1 MDDREWL
8 MDRRFAGM
16 NLGLERIESLLHKLD
31 NPQSDFPSIHV
42 AGTNGKGTL
51 CAFLSSAAANT
62 GVRVGLFT
70 TPHLVVVE
78 ERVRI
83 DGEVIDSQTF
93 DEHLST
99 IRAAAVEVG
108 KELGEQP
115 TFYECTF
122 AIAMLA
128 FSRAGVERA
137 IIETGLGGEGDAT
150 CLVDAD
156 LCVITTIGLDHTEI
170 LGDTREQIA
179 HAKAGIHRAGIPL
192 VVYHPEDES
201 VLAAIAKI
209 AGEDLYVHQGLGIDD
224 FWQDWY
230 IFAGYIAVSFGWELP
245 SEDINWPGRSTNWP
259 PDGLFESQI
268 RISAAHNADGLQ
280 SELMSIQEPTILV
293 IGVTQK
299 ANLEEAIAEVTS
311 EIWHMA
317 TFRHIIVTE
326 PTSGRNPPVDA
337 EELAELVFG
346 SRLDEPIIEKD
357 PVKALEI
364 AEIMSRQAAC
374 GISVMGSV
382 YLVGDLLKFAV
393 ERTGGDLWEHL
404 RVH

>member
-1 MDDREWL
+1 

-170 LGDTREQIA
+170 LGDTRE
-179 HAKAGIHRAGIPL
+179 
-192 VVYHPEDES
+192 
-201 VLAAIAKI
+201 
-209 AGEDLYVHQGLGIDD
+209 
-224 FWQDWY
+224 
-230 IFAGYIAVSFGWELP
+230 
-245 SEDINWPGRSTNWP
+245 
-259 PDGLFESQI
+259 
-268 RISAAHNADGLQ
+268 
-280 SELMSIQEPTILV
+280 
-293 IGVTQK
+293 
-299 ANLEEAIAEVTS
+299 
-311 EIWHMA
+311 
-317 TFRHIIVTE
+317 
-326 PTSGRNPPVDA
+326 
-337 EELAELVFG
+337 
-346 SRLDEPIIEKD
+346 
-357 PVKALEI
+357 
-364 AEIMSRQAAC
+364 
-374 GISVMGSV
+374 
-382 YLVGDLLKFAV
+382 
-393 ERTGGDLWEHL
+393 
-404 RVH
+404 

>member
-1 MDDREWL
+1 

-179 HAKAGIHRAGIPL
+179 RAKAGIHRAGIPL

-209 AGEDLYVHQGLGIDD
+209 AGEDLYVHQGLSLI
-224 FWQDWY
+224 
-230 IFAGYIAVSFGWELP
+230 
-245 SEDINWPGRSTNWP
+245 
-259 PDGLFESQI
+259 
-268 RISAAHNADGLQ
+268 
-280 SELMSIQEPTILV
+280 
-293 IGVTQK
+293 
-299 ANLEEAIAEVTS
+299 
-311 EIWHMA
+311 
-317 TFRHIIVTE
+317 HI
-326 PTSGRNPPVDA
+326 
-337 EELAELVFG
+337 
-346 SRLDEPIIEKD
+346 
-357 PVKALEI
+357 
-364 AEIMSRQAAC
+364 
-374 GISVMGSV
+374 
-382 YLVGDLLKFAV
+382 
-393 ERTGGDLWEHL
+393 
-404 RVH
+404 